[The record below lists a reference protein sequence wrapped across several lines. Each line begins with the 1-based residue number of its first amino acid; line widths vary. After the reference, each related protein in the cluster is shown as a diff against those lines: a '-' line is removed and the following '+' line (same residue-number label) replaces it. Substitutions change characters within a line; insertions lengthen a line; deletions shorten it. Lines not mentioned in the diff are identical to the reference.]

1 MNELSERLRE
11 AVDFLRKNGYAKNAS
26 AVARRIGVSKPTM
39 SMAMNGSRVP
49 TWDLLL
55 DLCDAYPV
63 NFRWL
68 RTGEGDV
75 VRDDT
80 EARLLK
86 RIRDLEEEIRV
97 LKE

>member
-26 AVARRIGVSKPTM
+26 AIARRIGVTKSTM

-49 TWDLLL
+49 TWDMLL
-55 DLCDAYPV
+55 DLCDEYPV
-63 NFRWL
+63 NFWWL
-68 RTGEGDV
+68 RTGKGDIV
-75 VRDDT
+75 KD
-80 EARLLK
+80 EAEVRLLK
-86 RIRDLEEEIRV
+86 RIRDLEDEIVR

>member
-1 MNELSERLRE
+1 MNELSERLSE
-11 AVDFLRKNGYAKNAS
+11 AVDFLRKNGYAKNA
-26 AVARRIGVSKPTM
+26 ADVARRIGVSKPTM
-39 SMAMNGSRVP
+39 SMAMSGSRVP